1 MIMNRYQINE
11 IVKSTFRKILN
22 EAFKPGES
30 ISIGVNDEML
40 GRRIIRQ
47 RYNADPEDFEY
58 IGNGKFVY
66 KAKKRSSSTRKKAPK
81 KEKVFLGRK
90 EGETEQDYLE
100 RVRQLNKKFADIEN
114 EIPGEEWR
122 PVVNTGRY
130 RSGNTDYTTSHEV
143 SNMGRLRTVDYEDPM
158 RSRISTGYDAPT
170 RKARQ
175 FHLDA
180 KTADGEW
187 EKTTPPVHTM
197 VADAWLDA
205 PEGNIEDYDVEHIDG
220 NYHNNRADNLRYVLR
235 KGRRGRKAVPESI
248 RRLTESDLHRIVKES
263 VIRVLNEKLV
273 YRNAKFYTPTPIP
286 SNGGP
291 MYNDTFAFKEFQKLI
306 DGCNRQLK
314 LPVLNR
320 KQGIDASEF
329 LIQQFE
335 NWVNEY
341 GKYIV
346 SNQPIGKLIKGSGIQ
361 NKFGEIEYVKG
372 DGGYA
377 RIFADCVNSGTPYYD
392 EAAETFDPYPDEE
405 AYF

>member
-1 MIMNRYQINE
+1 MNRYQINE

-248 RRLTESDLHRIVKES
+248 RRLTEGDLRRIVKES
-263 VIRVLNEKLV
+263 VQRILKETRLDYDEDNFSGR
-273 YRNAKFYTPTPIP
+273 YSRNADNTIP
-286 SNGGP
+286 YQGKL
-291 MYNDTFAFKEFQKLI
+291 FAFDVDDRGKIYK
-306 DGCNRQLK
+306 
-314 LPVLNR
+314 
-320 KQGIDASEF
+320 
-329 LIQQFE
+329 
-335 NWVNEY
+335 Y
-341 GKYIV
+341 GQ
-346 SNQPIGKLIKGSGIQ
+346 QPIDVISQCESEAERYGQGHCSVETYESEEDYINAIRNYIKKG
-361 NKFGEIEYVKG
+361 YV
-372 DGGYA
+372 
-377 RIFADCVNSGTPYYD
+377 VTN
-392 EAAETFDPYPDEE
+392 
-405 AYF
+405 